1 MLSASEIKRIRSY
14 QQKKFRDKADFFI
27 AETPKVV
34 ETLLA
39 ARARAVAVYA
49 LSSWIDGT
57 VRGEATGIESAMT
70 ETGDTVTGGGAA
82 VDFIEISQKELER
95 ISGLVTPNE
104 VLAVFETPAPAP
116 ADFTK
121 GISLVLDDI
130 RDPGNMGTI
139 LRLAD
144 WFGIDRII
152 ASENSAD
159 VFQPKCVQASMG
171 SVGNVPV
178 YYSDLPVLADE
189 LPQSFPIYGT
199 FMNGPSIYETPLE
212 CTNGWFVIGNEA
224 HGISSDFAKHITHR
238 ISIPSFAT
246 ADGGRLTVAESL
258 NAAMSA
264 AVVCSEIRHYS

>member
-1 MLSASEIKRIRSY
+1 MLSAAEIKQIRSY
-14 QQKKFRDKADFFI
+14 QQKKFRDRTDFFI

-34 ETLLA
+34 ETLIA
-39 ARARAVAVYA
+39 AGVHTVAVYA
-49 LSSWIDGT
+49 LPSWIAEMYAIAT
-57 VRGEATGIESAMT
+57 ERSALTEAMSSA
-70 ETGDTVTGGGAA
+70 V
-82 VDFIEISQKELER
+82 EISHKELER

-104 VLAVFETPAPAP
+104 VLAVFETPTPAP

-121 GISLVLDDI
+121 GVSLVLDDI

-139 LRLAD
+139 LRLTD

-152 ASENSAD
+152 ASENSVD

-178 YYSDLPVLADE
+178 YYCNLPAAASE
-189 LPQSFPIYGT
+189 LPQNFPVYGT
-199 FMNGPSIYETPLE
+199 FMDGPSIYKTPLE
-212 CTNGWFVIGNEA
+212 RTNAWFVVGNEA
-224 HGISSDFAKHITHR
+224 HGISAELAEHITQK

-246 ADGGRLTVAESL
+246 ADRRLAVAESL

-264 AVVCSEIRHYS
+264 AVVCSEIRRSGDDEAL

>member
-1 MLSASEIKRIRSY
+1 MLSTAEIKRIRSY
-14 QQKKFRDKADFFI
+14 QQKKFRDKTDFFI
-27 AETPKVV
+27 AETPKTV

-39 ARARAVAVYA
+39 AGVVAVGIY
-49 LSSWIDGT
+49 
-57 VRGEATGIESAMT
+57 ATGEWINNAHRCQSHLFRAENTPEVT
-70 ETGDTVTGGGAA
+70 EV
-82 VDFIEISQKELER
+82 SYKELER

-104 VLAVFETPAPAP
+104 VLAVFETPMPVC
-116 ADFTK
+116 ADLTK

-178 YYSDLPVLADE
+178 CYGNLPALAGDLP
-189 LPQSFPIYGT
+189 QKFPVYGT
-199 FMNGPSIYETPLE
+199 FMKGSSIYETPLE
-212 CTNGWFVIGNEA
+212 RTDAWFVTGNEA
-224 HGISSDFAKHITHR
+224 HGISADVAKHITHK
-238 ISIPSFAT
+238 ISIPSFT
-246 ADGGRLTVAESL
+246 AADGRLTVAESL
-258 NAAMSA
+258 NAAVSV
-264 AVVCSEIRHYS
+264 AVVCSEIRRG